1 MEEIRCKV
9 CGTVVNP
16 GDAFCQNC
24 GSPVEAAA
32 PATESTQES
41 APQNTD
47 VLSGNP
53 YSVGSDASPQ
63 ASATQSSYQA
73 TNMGMNTTTGTYQ
86 QPGSSMDSTYGTYGT
101 YGTSSATYTSAPVE
115 TPSKAGKVCG
125 IIGLIL
131 SIIGLLTSCCSGG
144 LLFGLIG
151 IILCIVCLVKKGS
164 KGLGITGIIIGAI
177 AFIISVVLL
186 ISGMSVLD
194 EFSKYVDDE
203 YDNDYGYNYDW
214 NDYDWDDNDG
224 DGFSGGVSSGSLTS
238 TNQIMINGDVYTLPA
253 SLNSLGMSPDMSYDD
268 TAGKISD
275 IETYGLYAGDYEFV
289 LLNCNNGYTIWG
301 FIENTTG
308 DTVYS
313 LDELQVTGLNVD
325 NYSDQCTASS
335 VEAYGGITLGMSRS
349 SVESAL
355 GRPDKETDDGVYYES
370 ADGMSYMY
378 LEYDLFDD
386 VECVEV
392 TMY

>member
-24 GSPVEAAA
+24 GSPVEATA

-73 TNMGMNTTTGTYQ
+73 TNTGMNTTTGTYQ

-101 YGTSSATYTSAPVE
+101 YGTSSATYSSAPVE

-164 KGLGITGIIIGAI
+164 KGLGITGIVIGAI
-177 AFIISVVLL
+177 AFIISIIMLV
-186 ISGMSVLD
+186 SGMSVLD
-194 EFSKYVDDE
+194 ELSKYVDDD
-203 YDNDYGYNYDW
+203 YDYNYDG
-214 NDYDWDDNDG
+214 NDYNFEWDVDYSDNG
-224 DGFSGGVSSGSLTS
+224 DGHVGIGNVSS
-238 TNQIMINGDVYTLPA
+238 TNQIYIDGDVYTLPA
-253 SLNSLGMSPDMSYDD
+253 SLNSLGMTPDLSYDD
-268 TAGKISD
+268 TAEKISD
-275 IETYGLYAGDYEFV
+275 IETYGLYPGDYEFV
-289 LLNCNNGYTIWG
+289 VLNCNNGYTIWG

-325 NYSDQCTASS
+325 NYSPQCTASY

-355 GRPDKETDDGVYYES
+355 GTPDKETDDGVYYES

>member
-24 GSPVEAAA
+24 GSPVEAAT

-41 APQNTD
+41 ASQNTD

-73 TNMGMNTTTGTYQ
+73 TNTGMNTTTGTYQ
-86 QPGSSMDSTYGTYGT
+86 QPGSGMDSTYGTYGT

-144 LLFGLIG
+144 LLFGLVG

-177 AFIISVVLL
+177 AFIISIILL

-194 EFSKYVDDE
+194 EFSKYVDDD
-203 YDNDYGYNYDW
+203 YDNDYNYDW
-214 NDYDWDDNDG
+214 DYDYDWDDDWDDNG
-224 DGFSGGVSSGSLTS
+224 DGHVGIGNVSS
-238 TNQIMINGDVYTLPA
+238 TNQIYIDGDVYTLPA

-268 TAGKISD
+268 TAEKVSD
-275 IETYGLYAGDYEFV
+275 IETYGLYPGDYEFV
-289 LLNCNNGYTIWG
+289 LLNSNKGYTIWG

-313 LDELQVTGLNVD
+313 LDDLQVTGLNVD
-325 NYSDQCTASS
+325 NYSPQCTASY

-349 SVESAL
+349 SVEAAL
-355 GRPDKETDDGVYYES
+355 GTPDNETSDGVYYES

-378 LEYDLFDD
+378 LEYDSFND